1 MDTRNDSAAILA
13 EHLRA
18 NGVMVVW
25 TDATALSASHPL
37 NSAAREDVAAD
48 DGRYVTAYGYEV
60 GQYGDE
66 RETAH
71 RVAHLVGA
79 SPGHEL
85 LPVDAETITTTIR
98 RALRLGFG
106 RPAPGALTH
115 LEEELS
121 GHIAL
126 LLPEVRESARRL
138 WPSSIEA
145 HRLEARLDSIE
156 RQLSRGLGQGV
167 LSAHI
172 QVHQLARDCQYLL
185 ARHTAEGQ
193 R

>member
-18 NGVMVVW
+18 NGVAVAW
-25 TDATALSASHPL
+25 TDAAALSALHPL
-37 NSAAREDVAAD
+37 NLAAREDVTAD

-71 RVAHLVGA
+71 RVAYLVGTV
-79 SPGHEL
+79 PGHEP
-85 LPVDAETITTTIR
+85 LPVDVETMSTTIR

-106 RPAPGALTH
+106 RPAPATLND
-115 LEEELS
+115 LEQELR

-126 LLPEVRESARRL
+126 LLPEVRESARQLR
-138 WPSSIEA
+138 PSSIEA
-145 HRLEARLDSIE
+145 HRLKARLDGIE
-156 RQLSRGLGQGV
+156 RQTSRGLGQGV

-172 QVHQLARDCQYLL
+172 QVRQLARDCQYLL
-185 ARHTAEGQ
+185 ARHTAENQ